1 MTEDSSKIGFTRS
14 WEDRIK
20 FYTQDAKKIVPL
32 IIVGFIFII
41 GGLPLAQHTGLDF
54 LAPWGLFLGG
64 CFWAAALS
72 HVLRRTLFPW
82 LNLQVLT
89 DKALENPIGAAI
101 VFLGVCVVLAS
112 FIALTGAM
120 LRT

>member
-1 MTEDSSKIGFTRS
+1 MDKMGTNRT
-14 WEDRIK
+14 WEERIK
-20 FYTQDAKKIVPL
+20 FYIQDSKKVLPL
-32 IIVGFIFII
+32 IILGFVFII

-64 CFWAAALS
+64 TFWAAALS

-82 LNLQVLT
+82 LNLQALT
-89 DKALENPIGAAI
+89 DKAMEEPIGAAI
-101 VFLGVCVVLAS
+101 VFVGVCIVLAA